1 MSAHNEHG
9 SGIHPTDRHQSGTRR
24 TITRKAVAVM
34 AATAAVTMV
43 LSGCGADSGSGRNED
58 GSVTINLNWWGG
70 DERVKRTEEAVK
82 AFEQS
87 HPNIHVEMQYSD
99 WSRYFDKLNTAIAGD
114 NAPDVIQMDEA
125 SLATFASQGILLD
138 LGEVSDVLDLSD
150 IDQSLADSGKW
161 EGKQYAMPISSTPFG
176 LIINHDVLDKLG
188 LTLPDTS
195 TWTWDEFIDFAAQVR
210 KKSNGEYY
218 GINSTMGNGMSLHL
232 WARQNNEA
240 LYTNGKVSI
249 SVDTMTSYL
258 QMAYDWT
265 HGDEIAGTTDQWAE
279 QHSATL
285 NQGALGTGK
294 AAMGFSQ
301 TTQLPAYVAAAGTE
315 NMTLAPIPN
324 LGKNP
329 KYGYMKPGMHW
340 VISASTKAP
349 KEAAEL
355 VNWLVNSEEAGD
367 ILGSERG
374 LPANKSILKKMSSSA
389 TGADKQSLDFP
400 EQIADTIGDAP
411 EPTPNGASKLNELI
425 MRYEE
430 DVAFGRMDARSA
442 AEAFIN
448 DLSHSIETA

>member
-1 MSAHNEHG
+1 MLASNWHGPNNHG
-9 SGIHPTDRHQSGTRR
+9 SAG
-24 TITRKAVAVM
+24 RKAIMAM

-43 LSGCGADSGSGRNED
+43 LSGCGTGSDSGRSED

-99 WSRYFDKLNTAIAGD
+99 WSRYFDKLNTAIAGN

-150 IDQSLADSGKW
+150 IDQSLTDSGKW
-161 EGKQYAMPISSTPFG
+161 DGKQYAMPISSTPFG
-176 LIINHDVLDKLG
+176 LIINHDVLAKLG

-210 KKSNGEYY
+210 SKSNGEYF

-232 WARQNNEA
+232 WARQNGEE

-249 SVDTMTSYL
+249 SVDTMASYL

-279 QHSATL
+279 QHSTTL

-324 LGKNP
+324 LGKNA

-340 VISASTKAP
+340 VIAAQSKAP

-374 LPANKSILKKMSSSA
+374 LPANKSILKKMSASA
-389 TGADKQSLDFP
+389 TGADKQSLEFP
-400 EQIADTIGDAP
+400 EHIADTIGAAP
-411 EPTPNGASKLNELI
+411 EATPNGASKLNDYI
-425 MRYEE
+425 MRYQEE
-430 DVAFGRMDARSA
+430 VAFGRMDARSA
-442 AEAFIN
+442 AEAFIA